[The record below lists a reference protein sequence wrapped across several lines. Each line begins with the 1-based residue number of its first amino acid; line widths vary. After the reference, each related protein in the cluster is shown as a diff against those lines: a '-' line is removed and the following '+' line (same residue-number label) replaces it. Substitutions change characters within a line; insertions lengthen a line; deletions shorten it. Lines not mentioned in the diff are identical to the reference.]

1 MRKQITQNPPIV
13 SSAPGL
19 VEVRK
24 DKPFTTTLAVAEGCG
39 LTHES
44 VIKLVRKYRTD
55 FGEFGPFRFEI
66 QKSGGRPT
74 EYAELN
80 EDQATYLITLFRNN
94 EVVRGFKIRLVKAF
108 RLALSEIERLTHQ
121 RGEPTWQLIRDE
133 TKVGFRWMNETLRE
147 SREALGKATKS
158 HHYSNEARMIN
169 AVLSG
174 RYAGMDRDRLS
185 ASDLALMADL
195 QRLNAVLIGQNMA
208 YADRKSLL
216 MDRATRKLAA

>member
-1 MRKQITQNPPIV
+1 M
-13 SSAPGL
+13 
-19 VEVRK
+19 
-24 DKPFTTTLAVAEGCG
+24 
-39 LTHES
+39 
-44 VIKLVRKYRTD
+44 
-55 FGEFGPFRFEI
+55 
-66 QKSGGRPT
+66 
-74 EYAELN
+74 
-80 EDQATYLITLFRNN
+80 
-94 EVVRGFKIRLVKAF
+94 RGFKIRLVKAF